1 MRIAALGCSHTAGYN
16 IKNAPADDIPLTAEN
31 WPFSGRWQNNNW
43 AEEYILS
50 LIHI

>member
-31 WPFSGRWQNNNW
+31 WPFSGRWQNNN
-43 AEEYILS
+43 LS